1 MDKLLEK
8 LGLDIYEAR
17 VYLALLEMGPS
28 LVTKISQKAEIN
40 RTTSYDI
47 LQRLLKYGLIRKA
60 SGEDAKQKYS
70 AEPPEKLIKFLE
82 KRKFLYED
90 RIDEAKILLPQ
101 LKLLYR
107 VKVRPVIKFFEG
119 VEGVKEIY
127 EETLKSKEEILSC
140 INIDGWDVDEFRDWG
155 KGYNRRR
162 TQLKIPERILA
173 LKTPKGVKWLEN
185 FPTTLK
191 YTKYRWLP
199 QEKFPIFYSEINIYE
214 DKLVIALLK
223 KPNLIGILIQ
233 SQELV
238 NVLKILYELAW
249 ERVGELKEER
259 TL

>member
-1 MDKLLEK
+1 MEQMLEK

-17 VYLALLEMGPS
+17 VYLALLELGPS
-28 LVTKISQKAEIN
+28 LVTKISQKADIN

-60 SGEDAKQKYS
+60 SGEGAKQKYS
-70 AEPPEKLIKFLE
+70 AEPPEKLVKFLD
-82 KRKFLYED
+82 KRKSLYED
-90 RIDEAKILLPQ
+90 RIEEAKVLLPQ
-101 LKLLYR
+101 LKLLY
-107 VKVRPVIKFFEG
+107 KTKARPVIKFFEG

-155 KGYNRRR
+155 KSYNKKR

-185 FPTTLK
+185 YPTTLK
-191 YTKYRWLP
+191 YTSYRWLP
-199 QEKFPIFYSEINIYE
+199 KEKFPFFFAEINIYE

-223 KPNLIGILIQ
+223 KPNYMGIMIQ

-238 NVLKILYELAW
+238 NVLKALYELAW
-249 ERVGELKEER
+249 ERAGEINQK
-259 TL
+259 